1 MTPGGDAELVVG
13 GVESVDVLP
22 AVFEFDEVVFGWSV
36 GRVVEVDLA
45 KFYAAYHDVVSD
57 VF

>member
-1 MTPGGDAELVVG
+1 MVG
-13 GVESVDVLP
+13 GVESVDVFP